1 MSIGSWWLFL
11 ESIMHGAVKA
21 YKKKG
26 KTFAVFPGNTF
37 LILAAV
43 KQQAE
48 FFFLSGSHS
57 REGFRFCYVTAQS
70 IDFSSRPLSP
80 RNKQLGGG
88 SVNSRSSARV
98 ESPPFVMDRILYDDS
113 CGSSLMIK
121 NRLFLAHKNLA

>member
-11 ESIMHGAVKA
+11 ESIMHGGVKA

-37 LILAAV
+37 LFLAAV

-57 REGFRFCYVTAQS
+57 REASAFVMLLHSRLTFQAGRF
-70 IDFSSRPLSP
+70 PLET
-80 RNKQLGGG
+80 N
-88 SVNSRSSARV
+88 SSAVVALIAVQVR
-98 ESPPFVMDRILYDDS
+98 
-113 CGSSLMIK
+113 G
-121 NRLFLAHKNLA
+121 